1 MNSIYL
7 RKLLNLF
14 NYFLL
19 NVLLALLKRKRYEI
33 KSNTLLLIRLDSIGD
48 YVLFRNFLEWVKES
62 KKYNNYNIT
71 LCGNIIWKDLAETF
85 DRDYVNDFIW
95 LNRKKFYSN
104 LKYKFQLLKN
114 INKSGYET
122 VIDTTYGREI
132 LYGDAIVR
140 ASGAKVKIGSTGSQ
154 EKHVSWKRKMLT
166 DKYYTKLIPAANEN
180 IFEFLRNKEF
190 FELLLDKKLN
200 IKQPQIGFSRLSK
213 YEGLPNKY
221 CLVFPG
227 SNDQNRRWSVS
238 NYAEICEHLIS
249 KFGML
254 VVIPLGGGEK
264 YISDEIG
271 KIVKSKKLIDLSG
284 KCSLTELA
292 AIIADSEIVIS
303 NDTAAVHIAAAV
315 GKRFLCISNG
325 SYFGRFLPYPKN
337 IFSKANYIFP
347 DEIMKDLEAFENS
360 VSKWQFNSPFDIN
373 SITVT
378 KVKEKIKDIM
388 GEK

>member
-1 MNSIYL
+1 M
-7 RKLLNLF
+7 
-14 NYFLL
+14 
-19 NVLLALLKRKRYEI
+19 
-33 KSNTLLLIRLDSIGD
+33 
-48 YVLFRNFLEWVKES
+48 
-62 KKYNNYNIT
+62 
-71 LCGNIIWKDLAETF
+71 
-85 DRDYVNDFIW
+85 
-95 LNRKKFYSN
+95 
-104 LKYKFQLLKN
+104 
-114 INKSGYET
+114 
-122 VIDTTYGREI
+122 
-132 LYGDAIVR
+132 
-140 ASGAKVKIGSTGSQ
+140 
-154 EKHVSWKRKMLT
+154 
-166 DKYYTKLIPAANEN
+166 
-180 IFEFLRNKEF
+180 
-190 FELLLDKKLN
+190 EL
-200 IKQPQIGFSRLSK
+200 Q
-213 YEGLPNKY
+213 Y

-227 SNDQNRRWSVS
+227 SNDPNRHWSVS
-238 NYAEICEHLIS
+238 NYAEICEYLIS
-249 KFGML
+249 KFGL
-254 VVIPLGGGEK
+254 HVVIPLGGGEK
-264 YISDEIG
+264 YISDEISN
-271 KIVKSKKLIDLSG
+271 IVKSEKLIDLSG